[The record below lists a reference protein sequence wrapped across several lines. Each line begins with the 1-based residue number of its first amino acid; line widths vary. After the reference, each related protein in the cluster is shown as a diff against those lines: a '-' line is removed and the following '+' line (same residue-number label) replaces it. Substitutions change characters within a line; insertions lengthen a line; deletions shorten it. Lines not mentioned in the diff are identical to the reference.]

1 MYHIKHTAAEVIGNP
16 IANVQGIVCHFKYSA
31 TMEIKNAMF
40 VANVKNKKRA
50 RSNVC
55 VFYKMRRTFTQ
66 NNVNKCG
73 FTVNRLTNVDNF
85 YIMIP
90 CKKRWT

>member
-40 VANVKNKKRA
+40 VANVKNKKRFSA
-50 RSNVC
+50 KSFTLRKHNVKNGKIFSFISFPSFFII
-55 VFYKMRRTFTQ
+55 VS
-66 NNVNKCG
+66 
-73 FTVNRLTNVDNF
+73 
-85 YIMIP
+85 P
-90 CKKRWT
+90 